1 MFRLGFMP
9 KWVPK
14 NELFGLTNAIRGG
27 HKRFYALAS
36 EELSRKTVKPVDSRK
51 TFLIDTYKHLMENSS
66 MVLFVHYNNLS
77 KTEDHHFRFKIK
89 QTGGKLTKVRN
100 NLFEVYLKNSHLPD
114 PCGFVRRK
122 EQNWKH
128 PLLPLLKGPTATITY
143 EDANPQQVAKLLK
156 MLKLAQDKLLVI
168 GAKVENQVL
177 NAEKLNIFKTLPT
190 KPEMQSQLVSVLQML
205 SGLGLVRTL
214 ESGSNALYLTLK
226 SHQDNQ
232 NPKEN
237 VESDAAPKSKDSE

>member
-1 MFRLGFMP
+1 MLQLRFVPG
-9 KWVPK
+9 WVPR
-14 NELFGLTNAIRGG
+14 NGFFGLKETIGTV

-36 EELSRKTVKPVDSRK
+36 EQPSRKTVKPLDSRK

-66 MVLFVHYNNLS
+66 MIFFVHYNNLS

-100 NLFEVYLKNSHLPD
+100 NLFEVYLRNSHLPD
-114 PCGFVRRK
+114 PCGFVKRK

-143 EDANPQQVAKLLK
+143 EDTNPQQVAKLLK
-156 MLKLAQDKLLVI
+156 VLQSAQDKLMVI
-168 GAKVENQVL
+168 GAKVENEVL
-177 NAEKLNIFKTLPT
+177 NVEKINTFKTLPT

-214 ESGSNALYLTLK
+214 ENSSNALYLTLK
-226 SHQDNQ
+226 SHNDNQ
-232 NPKEN
+232 KPKED
-237 VESDAAPKSKDSE
+237 VESTTDAESKGSK